1 VRVPPTLRRA
11 ALVLGVAVGGALL
24 LAACSPLRAIDVLT
38 ARDSYRAT
46 LDVAYGPLPRQALDV
61 YEPLTV
67 PPAEGW
73 PVVVFFYGGTWVG
86 GDRRDYRFVG
96 EALASRGVLA
106 LVADYRVYPEATYPG
121 FLEDSAAAV
130 GFALD
135 HARRWTGNPRRV
147 FAMGHSAGG
156 YNAAM
161 VALDARWLGAVGH
174 RPSELAGWI
183 GLAGAYD
190 FFPLEPG
197 SPARP
202 VFHHPDYPA
211 QGQPVDWTAPG
222 LDRAPRAFLAAPA
235 NDKVVSVERSTLQ
248 LSEKLRAAGVP
259 VETTVYPGIG
269 HALLAGA
276 FAKPLR
282 GFAPVLD
289 DVQAWIRASSRGGR
303 SAG

>member
-1 VRVPPTLRRA
+1 MKVRRA
-11 ALVLGVAVGGALL
+11 ALVVGLALAAAVV
-24 LAACSPLRAIDVLT
+24 LAACSPLGAINAVT
-38 ARDSYRAT
+38 PRDSHRAT
-46 LDVAYGPLPRQALDV
+46 PDVAYGSLPRQKLDV
-61 YEPLTV
+61 YEPLGA
-67 PPAEGW
+67 PPVAGW
-73 PVVVFFYGGTWVG
+73 PVVVFFYGGTWTS

-96 EALASRGVLA
+96 EALASRGVMA
-106 LVADYRVYPEATYPG
+106 LVADYRVYPNTTFPG

-135 HARRWTGNPRRV
+135 HADRWHGDRGRV
-147 FAMGHSAGG
+147 FVMGHSAGG

-161 VALDARWLGAVGH
+161 VALDARWLATAKH

-190 FFPLEPG
+190 FFPLEPD

-211 QGQPVDWTAPG
+211 RGQPTDWTAPG

-248 LSEKLRAAGVP
+248 LARLLRAAGVP
-259 VETTVYPGIG
+259 VESKVYAGIG

-276 FAKPLR
+276 FARPLR
-282 GFAPVLD
+282 GLAPVLD
-289 DVQAWIRASSRGGR
+289 DVVRWVSSPPSPSDGRGPG
-303 SAG
+303 